1 MTVVSRLRR
10 AIERKLEEETGRHWA
25 HDVLVFTRHWIHY
38 GTMGFIFV
46 ATLAA
51 AARGLMAKLP

>member
-1 MTVVSRLRR
+1 MTVRIKLRGV
-10 AIERKLEEETGRHWA
+10 LEEMLEAETGRHWA

-38 GTMGFIFV
+38 GTIGFIFV

-51 AARGLMAKLP
+51 AARGLMGRLP

>member
-1 MTVVSRLRR
+1 MTSVSRLRLTV
-10 AIERKLEEETGRHWA
+10 ERKLQEDTGRHWA

-46 ATLAA
+46 LTLAA